1 MISSSKKTDRES
13 AEIAAML
20 EMDRDA
26 LSSGKL
32 KIIEPEKW
40 KNQSINVTTAIR
52 VLKEQQLIQIEN
64 FYHVKRFLDRFS
76 KKVLAFMQTQD
87 QEMNLLKNKT
97 QRDMQILDRQI
108 DEKIRQ
114 NQKSVMEHVES
125 MGLRYDA
132 IIDK

>member
-1 MISSSKKTDRES
+1 M
-13 AEIAAML
+13 
-20 EMDRDA
+20 
-26 LSSGKL
+26 
-32 KIIEPEKW
+32 
-40 KNQSINVTTAIR
+40 TTAIR

-76 KKVLAFMQTQD
+76 KKVLAFMTTQD

-132 IIDK
+132 IIDKQSQSVRAAVAKLEYIEPTKTTLEVVDKNAEALKNELIYRIEQV